1 METKATD
8 YHALLL
14 RQHGLLVAGANMKS
28 SLGIVEEIE
37 QCCQI
42 SIVSA
47 MKGGWLTEAQC
58 QRSIRPW
65 AEPGKIN
72 CHKHP

>member
-1 METKATD
+1 VEAKATD
-8 YHALLL
+8 YHVLLL
-14 RQHGLLVAGANMKS
+14 RQHGLLVSGANMTE

-42 SIVSA
+42 SLVSA

-58 QRSIRPW
+58 QEIDQALGRTW
-65 AEPGKIN
+65 KN
-72 CHKHP
+72 

>member
-58 QRSIRPW
+58 QDIDQALGRTW
-65 AEPGKIN
+65 KN
-72 CHKHP
+72 